1 MVNIIIIEKNGN
13 IKQKKVND
21 FKQTD
26 LYKYGGF
33 KTAKDFE
40 YQTSWKVEL
49 DKKYEIELYAKKNGR
64 AGQENKYEFP
74 PPVDEELYF
83 GSCILVN
90 KKGDLTASE
99 WEDIYNYL
107 YGGFEDLDDDDD
119 EDDDSV
125 EYEKTK
131 QGYAKD
137 DFIVDDD
144 EEEDDIY
151 CEEELEEEEYI

>member
-1 MVNIIIIEKNGN
+1 MVNIIIVEKSGN
-13 IKQKKVND
+13 IKQKNITELNKSE
-21 FKQTD
+21 
-26 LYKYGGF
+26 LYKHGGF

-49 DKKYEIELYAKKNGR
+49 DKTYEIELYAKKNGR

-83 GSCILVN
+83 GSCVLLN

-107 YGGFEDLDDDDD
+107 YGGFEDLDDDDEDD
-119 EDDDSV
+119 EDV

>member
-26 LYKYGGF
+26 LYKHGGF
-33 KTAKDFE
+33 KSAKDFE

-83 GSCILVN
+83 GSCVLVN
-90 KKGDLTASE
+90 KKGDLTTSE

-107 YGGFEDLDDDDD
+107 YGGFEDLDDEDDDD
-119 EDDDSV
+119 ESV

-131 QGYAKD
+131 HGYAKD

-144 EEEDDIY
+144 DEEDDIY

>member
-1 MVNIIIIEKNGN
+1 MVHIIIIEKTGN
-13 IKQKKVND
+13 IKQKNIAELNKSE
-21 FKQTD
+21 
-26 LYKYGGF
+26 LYKHGGF
-33 KTAKDFE
+33 KTNKDFE
-40 YQTSWKVEL
+40 YQTKWQVDL
-49 DKKYEIELYAKKNGR
+49 DKKYEIELYAKRTGR

-83 GSCILVN
+83 GSCVLVN
-90 KKGDLTASE
+90 NKGDLTCSE

-107 YGGFEDLDDDDD
+107 YGGFEDLDDDD